1 VTGLVNYIEA
11 DGPVISLR
19 LGEQDTA
26 PGFLTRYRTQSLGVH
41 YLLQRNVRLITEGA
55 WDTDRERAR
64 LVTGFTLAF

>member
-1 VTGLVNYIEA
+1 
-11 DGPVISLR
+11 
-19 LGEQDTA
+19 
-26 PGFLTRYRTQSLGVH
+26 VH